1 MFVAMVE
8 RATEGHF
15 RDRELI
21 KYSSA
26 ETDALDL
33 DRHPMTRIR
42 PKYARIIRRS
52 IGMGIFLLDVMR
64 WYHEYR

>member
-33 DRHPMTRIR
+33 DRHPMARIR

-52 IGMGIFLLDVMR
+52 IDMRIFLLDVMR
-64 WYHEYR
+64 WYHGYR